1 MAINFPNSPVLN
13 QIYSD
18 EVSGFSFRW
27 NGEVW
32 VSSSPRV
39 SVTEI
44 GIATAGGTV
53 GIAVTLFDFRGPG
66 ISTVTV
72 SSGIGTINIK
82 RVLIAQIQKDFLN
95 VLIVRQGEKEQK
107 VRKQNPVQLNEVQ
120 TR

>member
-53 GIAVTLFDFRGPG
+53 GIGVTLFDFRGPG

-72 SSGIGTINIK
+72 SSGIGTINITGGSSQASSGT
-82 RVLIAQIQKDFLN
+82 I
-95 VLIVRQGEKEQK
+95 
-107 VRKQNPVQLNEVQ
+107 NELDVMLFG
-120 TR
+120 